1 MGEPQALSG
10 WKLGPAFASHSV
22 CLCAFCIDVGLC
34 PQFFPTSESCKVC
47 KVSSLPKAYLENTRM
62 PSGVSAAAWVAAVC
76 MYQVLGFIH
85 LPAAHKSGAEAHTP
99 VDPAFGKLRQE
110 NQMVKVSLSC
120 IMKYRPTGHM
130 RPFIRCKKTPLPS
143 RSGG

>member
-1 MGEPQALSG
+1 MGGSWAQHLHPIVSVSVLSALTWACVPS
-10 WKLGPAFASHSV
+10 
-22 CLCAFCIDVGLC
+22 
-34 PQFFPTSESCKVC
+34 
-47 KVSSLPKAYLENTRM
+47 SSLLLNHVRCVRGLPSPKAYLENTPM
-62 PSGVSAAAWVAAVC
+62 PSGVSAAAWVGAVC

-99 VDPAFGKLRQE
+99 VNPAFGKLRQE